1 MERSAAIKIVGMM
14 VECPVK
20 TVKELRLIQKLT
32 IRKSDLGTDS
42 KARVELLSNY
52 PLESIQN
59 SLLVVRLS
67 AFILHQ

>member
-42 KARVELLSNY
+42 KARVELLSN
-52 PLESIQN
+52 
-59 SLLVVRLS
+59 
-67 AFILHQ
+67 